1 MRAFDKTAAK
11 CFKEWIFTA
20 SGGIL
25 HSCSGFTL
33 NLTGVTGFSCFFI
46 YRLTSGEERT
56 SDGVIPEPN
65 WDKQQ
70 HEEPSI
76 SGVAT
81 LVWSA
86 VVRRRQIFAP
96 PKRIVADAS
105 ICSDSLPPP
114 HQNMKNINGGLTKF
128 HEWSHCDRKQNG
140 SLSRDL
146 LHSFFLL
153 MSSFNWHYPQLV
165 EQSSYNKYSAVDS
178 RWERKSR
185 YYENMPWN
193 D

>member
-114 HQNMKNINGGLTKF
+114 PTKI
-128 HEWSHCDRKQNG
+128 WRTSTVA
-140 SLSRDL
+140 S
-146 LHSFFLL
+146 
-153 MSSFNWHYPQLV
+153 
-165 EQSSYNKYSAVDS
+165 QSSTNDLIAIANKTVP
-178 RWERKSR
+178 WVEI
-185 YYENMPWN
+185 YYIHFFY
-193 D
+193 